1 MFQFV
6 LLDNPFIKVL
16 LKKEVIPYS
25 GQLRKHT
32 LIKNAGRCA
41 KKKKGKKKKLL
52 KDSTEVL
59 LAAAEATDT
68 GGLSLQTL

>member
-41 KKKKGKKKKLL
+41 KKKRKKK
-52 KDSTEVL
+52 EVV
-59 LAAAEATDT
+59 ERFY
-68 GGLSLQTL
+68 